1 VLDEAGLGDIV
12 EEIFPFTA
20 EFSHNLVTIIDPE
33 DIKDTELWSDETLVD
48 NYYRSRGLKRSLT
61 KKEKEALVV

>member
-1 VLDEAGLGDIV
+1 MREVVSKAGLEDLV

-33 DIKDTELWSDETLVD
+33 DIKGTKHWSEETL
-48 NYYRSRGLKRSLT
+48 L
-61 KKEKEALVV
+61 